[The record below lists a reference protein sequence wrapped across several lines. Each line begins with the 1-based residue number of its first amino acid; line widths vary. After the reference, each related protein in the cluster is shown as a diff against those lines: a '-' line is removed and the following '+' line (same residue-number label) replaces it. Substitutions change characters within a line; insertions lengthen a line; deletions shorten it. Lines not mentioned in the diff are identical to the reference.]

1 MKTKFLILMAAVALV
16 ATNQSCKTDS
26 VIDEPIT
33 SASVLTSKLVTT
45 PPTMDGVI
53 DASWDACDRLSNTA
67 AMPDTAMFS
76 PLYKLFFGE
85 THDFT
90 IRSMHDATNIYFLI
104 ELADLTKSVDQK
116 SWYFD
121 PTSKLWKQPASN
133 VIATTSGSDKFG
145 EDKFG
150 MLFPIKENGNWNKKT
165 CFATCHANPAVASDP
180 NNLIHDHF
188 ADSTT
193 FAGDLWHWRSVQSQ
207 PSGQLQDGYVTVKQ
221 PQTDLVKYPTGF
233 SSGRLSD
240 ETTAYPLSTSN
251 KQDLIPTDGTAKI
264 SVPWYV
270 LVTPTGVPA
279 IRQIDIDNGAAKK
292 VTAVDSNGKLTLEN
306 GTIIDPTTTSDYAYK
321 TGTKRL
327 ISVINRGVIT
337 GSKGDVMTYA
347 NYVDGK
353 GWVIEV
359 VRSLQTTDTEHDVQF
374 DITKEYM
381 FGFAVFDNANGEHA
395 IKTQLK
401 LKF

>member
-1 MKTKFLILMAAVALV
+1 MKTKSLILLAAVAII
-16 ATNQSCKTDS
+16 ATTQSCKTDP
-26 VIDEPIT
+26 VTVDPIT
-33 SASVLTSKLVTT
+33 SATDLTSLLVTT

-53 DASWDACDRLSNTA
+53 DASWDACDKLSSTA
-67 AMPDTAMFS
+67 AIPDTAMFS

-85 THDFT
+85 KNNFT

-121 PTSKLWKQPASN
+121 ATSKLWKQPASN

-150 MLFPIKENGNWNKKT
+150 MIFPVNENANWNKKT
-165 CFATCHANPAVASDP
+165 CFATCHANPAVKSDP

-188 ADSTT
+188 TDSAT
-193 FAGDLWHWRSVQSQ
+193 FAADLWHWRSVQSQ

-221 PQTDLVKYPTGF
+221 PQTDLVRYPGGF

-240 ETTAYPLSTSN
+240 ATTAYPLSTAN
-251 KQDLIPTDGTAKI
+251 KQNLVPAGGTVAI

-270 LVTPTGVPA
+270 LVTPTGIPA

-306 GTIIDPTTTSDYAYK
+306 GTIIDPTTNSDYAYK

-337 GSKGDVMTYA
+337 GSKGDVMTYS

-359 VRSLQTTDTEHDVQF
+359 VRSLKTADTQWDVQF
-374 DITKEYM
+374 DITKTYM
-381 FGFAVFDNANGEHA
+381 FGFAVFDNGNGEHA

>member
-1 MKTKFLILMAAVALV
+1 MRTKSFILMAVVALA
-16 ATNQSCKTDS
+16 ATTQSCKTDPA
-26 VIDEPIT
+26 VDEPIT
-33 SASVLTSKLVTT
+33 SASILTSKLVTT
-45 PPTMDGVI
+45 APTMDGVI
-53 DASWDACDRLSNTA
+53 DASWEDCDKLSSTA
-67 AMPDTAMFS
+67 AIPDTAMFS

-85 THDFT
+85 TNNFT
-90 IRSMHDATNIYFLI
+90 IRSMHDATNIYFLV

-121 PTSKLWKQPASN
+121 PALKLWKQPSSN
-133 VIATTSGSDKFG
+133 VIATATGSDKFG

-150 MLFPIKENGNWNKKT
+150 FIFPVNENGNWNKKT
-165 CFATCHANPAVASDP
+165 CFATCHANPAVKSDP

-188 ADSTT
+188 TDSTT
-193 FAGDLWHWRSVQSQ
+193 FAADLWHWRSVQSQ

-221 PQTDLVKYPTGF
+221 VSATAAGGF
-233 SSGRLSD
+233 SGGRLSD
-240 ETTAYPLSTSN
+240 ATTAYPLSSSN
-251 KQDLIPTDGTAKI
+251 KQNLVPTGGTIAI

-270 LVTPTGVPA
+270 LVTPTGLPA

-292 VTAVDSNGKLTLEN
+292 VTAVDTNGKLTLEN
-306 GTIIDPTTTSDYAYK
+306 GTIIDPTTSTDYAYK

-359 VRSLQTTDTEHDVQF
+359 VRALHTADTQWDVQF
-374 DITKEYM
+374 DVTKEYM
-381 FGFAVFDNANGEHA
+381 FGFAVFDNGNGEHA